1 MTLPH
6 NMVTDQKIILNGLQL
21 KTYIKVI
28 FQFDGLSIY

>member
-6 NMVTDQKIILNGLQL
+6 NMFTDQKIILNGLQL

-28 FQFDGLSIY
+28 FQFVGLSIY